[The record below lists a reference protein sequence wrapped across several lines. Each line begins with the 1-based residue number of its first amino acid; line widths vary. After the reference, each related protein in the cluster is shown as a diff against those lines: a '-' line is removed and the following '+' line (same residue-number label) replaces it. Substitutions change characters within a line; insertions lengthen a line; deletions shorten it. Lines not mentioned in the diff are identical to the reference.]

1 MKELRNEEAE
11 GDSRE
16 REFESLLYYLRQHRG
31 FDFSG
36 YKRPSLMRRVSK
48 RMQMMGVE
56 GFAGYMDY
64 LEVHPEE
71 FQQLFNAVLINVTS
85 FFRDPHAWE
94 FLAKRALPKLL
105 AARGSGEP
113 IRVWCA
119 GCASG
124 EEAYTIAI
132 VLAEALGL
140 DAFRERV
147 KIYATDVDEDA
158 LNLARLASYSAKD
171 LDPVDASLRKKY
183 FEPQSG
189 RWVFR
194 ADLRRSV
201 IFGRHDLVQDA
212 PISRLDLLVCRNTI
226 MYFNAET
233 QARILARFH
242 FALNGDGADE
252 AGGCLFLG
260 RAEMLLTHGNLFTPL
275 DIKCRIFAKVPQVDT
290 RNRLLAMANHNNN
303 PQNGAPPPS
312 SDSERLREL
321 ALEESPV
328 ARLIVGTDG
337 LLMHANQKVRLLF
350 SLNAKDV
357 GRPFRDLE
365 ISYRPVELRSLI
377 EQAYTERRPVTQT
390 AVERWFASGE
400 VQYLDVVVAPL
411 ADDAGKAVGVGIT
424 FQDVTRYYTLQQELQ
439 QSKEEIQTANEEL
452 QSSNEE
458 LETTNEELQSS
469 NEELETTNEE
479 LQSTNEELETMNEE
493 LQSTNEELQ
502 TVNSELR
509 ERTDELHRTNA
520 FLEAVFATLRSGA
533 VVVDDNL
540 GIEVWNDRAADL
552 WGLRADEVHGKSLL
566 NLDIGLPIQQL
577 RDSIRAC
584 ISGASQ
590 SEEGVLNAT
599 TRRGKQIRCRVSIR
613 PLAGTGRKGA
623 ILLMDEAD
631 SQQA

>member
-1 MKELRNEEAE
+1 MNEPRDHEE
-11 GDSRE
+11 KQGDTDE
-16 REFESLLYYLRQHRG
+16 RGFESLLYHLRQHRG

-48 RMQMMGVE
+48 RMQTVNVAS
-56 GFAGYMDY
+56 FADYIDY

-71 FQQLFNAVLINVTS
+71 FLQLFNTVLINVTS

-94 FLAKRALPKLL
+94 SLSAKVLPRLI
-105 AARGSGEP
+105 AAKNADEP

-124 EEAYTIAI
+124 EESYTIAI
-132 VLAEALGL
+132 VLAEALGP
-140 DAFRERV
+140 DAFRDRV
-147 KIYATDVDEDA
+147 KIYATDVDDEA
-158 LNLARLASYSAKD
+158 LNLARQGSYGAKE
-171 LDPVDASLRKKY
+171 LQPVEPKLRRKY
-183 FEPQSG
+183 FEPQNG
-189 RWVFR
+189 RFAFR

-242 FALNGDGADE
+242 FALNGDGGD
-252 AGGCLFLG
+252 GLRGCLFLG
-260 RAEMLLTHGNLFTPL
+260 RAEMLLTHGNLFSPL
-275 DIKCRIFAKVPQVDT
+275 DIKCRIFAKIPEVDVRT
-290 RNRLLAMANHNNN
+290 RMIAMANPNL
-303 PQNGAPPPS
+303 PTNGGTSESFS
-312 SDSERLREL
+312 SDRLKEL

-328 ARLIVGTDG
+328 PRLIVDTNGILT
-337 LLMHANQKVRLLF
+337 HANQKVRLLF
-350 SLNAKDV
+350 SLNVKDV
-357 GRPFRDLE
+357 GRPFKDLE

-377 EQAYTERRPVTQT
+377 EQAYAERRPITQT
-390 AVERWFASGE
+390 SVERRFASGE
-400 VQYLDVVVAPL
+400 VQYLDVVVGPL
-411 ADDAGKAVGVGIT
+411 NDDSGSAAGVGIT
-424 FQDVTRYYTLQQELQ
+424 FVDVTRYYTLQQELQ
-439 QSKEEIQTANEEL
+439 HSKEEIQTANEEL

-509 ERTDELHRTNA
+509 ERTDELNRSNS
-520 FLEAVFATLRSGA
+520 FLESVFASLRSGA
-533 VVVDDNL
+533 VVVDGNL
-540 GIEVWNDRAADL
+540 NVEVWNDRAADL

-566 NLDIGLPIQQL
+566 NLDIGLPIQQM
-577 RDSIRAC
+577 RDAIRAC
-584 ISGASQ
+584 IAGSSQ
-590 SEEGVLNAT
+590 FEESVLEAT
-599 TRRGKQIRCRVSIR
+599 TRRGKAIRCQVSVR
-613 PLAGTGRKGA
+613 PLAGRGQGKGA
-623 ILLMDEAD
+623 ILLMDEANPG
-631 SQQA
+631 A